1 MTIKVLIVD
10 DESLARDELR
20 YLLSQEDE
28 IEVVGEAENGEEA
41 LTKIFNLNPDIVF
54 LDIQMPKVDGL
65 TVARTLLDLK
75 KKPFIIFATAYDQHA
90 IHAFEVNAIDYLL
103 KPFDE
108 DRVMKTI
115 EKIKEKLNHPNQE
128 VFFKWLEQLREG
140 SNQQSKHTSKLA
152 VQLEERVLLIDPNDI
167 VYAFREGRG
176 VLIKTFA
183 ETYTT
188 KYTLQVLEE
197 KLKNF
202 SFFRVHR
209 SYLVN
214 LNHIQEMT
222 PWFNGAYTLTMK
234 DQQQSKVPVSR
245 QFVKPLRDALEL

>member
-128 VFFKWLEQLREG
+128 VFLNG
-140 SNQQSKHTSKLA
+140 SSN
-152 VQLEERVLLIDPNDI
+152 
-167 VYAFREGRG
+167 
-176 VLIKTFA
+176 
-183 ETYTT
+183 
-188 KYTLQVLEE
+188 
-197 KLKNF
+197 
-202 SFFRVHR
+202 
-209 SYLVN
+209 
-214 LNHIQEMT
+214 
-222 PWFNGAYTLTMK
+222 
-234 DQQQSKVPVSR
+234 
-245 QFVKPLRDALEL
+245 